1 MSLPPASR
9 AAPAGAARMGRFLVR
24 RLVPLSRIGVIMRR
38 AAHDRQGWGC
48 STLVARTAC
57 TRQIMYAAAPLCRE
71 ESRHVQAFEDRAFMD
86 ARRLRD
92 YLSAGRWS
100 RRRAIAFA
108 GYAGRGAR
116 ADRHHAGG

>member
-9 AAPAGAARMGRFLVR
+9 AAPAEAGRMGRFLFR
-24 RLVPLSRIGVIMRR
+24 CLVPLSRIGVIMRR
-38 AAHDRQGWGC
+38 AAHDRQGCGC

-57 TRQIMYAAAPLCRE
+57 ALQIMYAGAPLCRE
-71 ESRHVQAFEDRAFMD
+71 ESRYGQAFEDRAFVDPALMD

-92 YLSAGRWS
+92 HLPHGRWS

-108 GYAGRGAR
+108 
-116 ADRHHAGG
+116 